1 LTSLAPRTTI
11 TITTIVIIIII
22 IINQQHGRDGRL
34 WVRTCP

>member
-11 TITTIVIIIII
+11 SISPIVIIVIIIS
-22 IINQQHGRDGRL
+22 NQQHGRDGRL

>member
-11 TITTIVIIIII
+11 TITAIVII